1 MTRKNFSLLKF
12 GYLRLAVVTPELR
25 IAEVDYNISEIIS
38 ALEVLAGQGCQVAL
52 FPELCVTGYTCG
64 DLFHQT
70 LLLEKAHQA
79 LEVLAVAS
87 KKHGILTVVGL
98 PLVVNGKLFNC
109 AALIGGEGVLG
120 IVPKTHLP
128 NQNEYY
134 ERRWFSSSD
143 NIREETVIINGQE
156 IPVGT
161 DLLFQASNMP
171 ECRIGVE
178 ICEDLWVTTPPS
190 SDMALAGA
198 SVLFNL
204 SASSEGVGKADY
216 RRELVR
222 QQSER
227 CVAAYALA
235 CCGPNESSTD
245 VVFSGQAMIA
255 ENGILLVESEPF
267 KFSTQISIAD
277 IDLQTLVHERLKRK
291 AYLEG
296 AVGQR
301 YRIIQF
307 ELAQPARM
315 DLSQKLLRPISPT
328 PFVPS
333 NPAELAKQCQE
344 AFTIQS
350 VGLARRLK
358 HTGASIVTLG
368 ISGGIDSTLALLV
381 CIKAFEILGLDRQG
395 IMAVSMPGP
404 GTRPKTESRS
414 QKMAEMLG
422 VNLREI
428 PIDEAIAQHFIDIGH
443 KPDQYDTTYE
453 NAQARERTQIL
464 MDLAN
469 QIGGFSVG
477 TGDLSELALGW
488 CTFNADHMSM
498 YHVNAGVP
506 KTLARGIIEWYA
518 GNQSNRELAA
528 ILMDVCAEPIS
539 PELLPLTI
547 DQEQNQ
553 KTEEIIGP
561 YILHDFFLYHTLK
574 HACEPR
580 KLFLLTCQAFE
591 GTYSSTEI
599 LRWMKVFFTRF
610 FSQQYKRSSMP
621 DGPKVVSVALSP
633 RGDWRMPSDA
643 SAALWLKVIV
653 DLESELSASA

>member
-1 MTRKNFSLLKF
+1 MIRKDFSLLKF
-12 GYLRLAVVTPELR
+12 GYLRLAVVTPEMR
-25 IAEVDYNISEIIS
+25 IADVDYNITVIIS
-38 ALEVLAGQGCQVAL
+38 TLEDLASQGCQVAL

-64 DLFHQT
+64 DLFHHT
-70 LLLEKAHQA
+70 LLLEKARRS
-79 LEVLAVAS
+79 LEVLAVAT
-87 KKHGILTVVGL
+87 KKYGVMIIVGL
-98 PLVVNGKLFNC
+98 PLIVNGKLFNC
-109 AALIGGEGVLG
+109 AAVIGDEGVIG

-128 NQNEYY
+128 NQDEYY

-143 NIREETVIINGQE
+143 NIREETIIINGHE
-156 IPVGT
+156 VSVGT
-161 DLLFQASNMP
+161 DLLFQVSNMP

-178 ICEDLWVTTPPS
+178 ICEDLWVTKPPS

-198 SVLFNL
+198 SLLLNL
-204 SASSEGVGKADY
+204 SASTEGVGKADY

-222 QQSER
+222 QQSKR
-227 CVAAYALA
+227 CTAAYALA

-255 ENGILLVESEPF
+255 ENGILLAESERF
-267 KFSTQISIAD
+267 NFSTQISVAD
-277 IDLQTLVHERLKRK
+277 IDLQTLIYERLKRK
-291 AYLEG
+291 VYLEG
-296 AVGQR
+296 TVGQT

-307 ELAQPARM
+307 KLVPPAGTA
-315 DLSQKLLRPISPT
+315 LSQKLMRPISQT
-328 PFVPS
+328 PFVSSSPV
-333 NPAELAKQCQE
+333 ELAKQCQE

-358 HTGASIVTLG
+358 HTGASRITLG

-381 CIKAFEILGLDRQG
+381 CTKAFEILGLDRQG
-395 IMAVSMPGP
+395 IMAVSLPGP
-404 GTRPKTESRS
+404 GTAPKTKSRS
-414 QKMAEMLG
+414 HKMAKMLG
-422 VNLREI
+422 VNLLEI
-428 PIDEAIAQHFIDIGH
+428 SIDAAISQHFTDIGH

-469 QIGGFSVG
+469 KIGGFTVG

-488 CTFNADHMSM
+488 CTFNADQMSM

-518 GNQSNRELAA
+518 GSQSDSDLAT
-528 ILMDVCAEPIS
+528 ILMEVCAEPIS
-539 PELLPLTI
+539 PELLPLTR
-547 DQEQNQ
+547 DQEQHQ

-561 YILHDFFLYHTLK
+561 YILHDFFLYYTLK
-574 HACEPR
+574 HALEPD
-580 KLFLLTCQAFE
+580 KLFLLASQAFE
-591 GTYSSTEI
+591 GTYSGSEI
-599 LRWMKVFFTRF
+599 LRWINVFFTRF

-643 SAALWLKVIV
+643 SAALWLKAVA
-653 DLESELSASA
+653 DLESEYSASA